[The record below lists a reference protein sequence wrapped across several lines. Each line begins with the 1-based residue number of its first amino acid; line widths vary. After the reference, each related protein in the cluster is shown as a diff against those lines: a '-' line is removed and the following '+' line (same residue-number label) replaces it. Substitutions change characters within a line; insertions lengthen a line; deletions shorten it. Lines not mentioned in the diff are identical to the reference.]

1 MTDYFRILFKHLIQ
15 KLHKVIPRDE
25 KEVLSVKKLVYANED
40 EGLDAPGIDKEVDA
54 TDKKLII
61 PLLEKHA
68 KELAER

>member
-1 MTDYFRILFKHLIQ
+1 M
-15 KLHKVIPRDE
+15 IPRDE
-25 KEVLSVKKLVYANED
+25 KKVLSVKKLVYANED